1 MAGKTLEMNTV
12 QQVGLM
18 YRQGVG
24 IKSIARNLSLSKNT
38 VKKYLREMELINSTQ
53 EEGDCRTDIDLASNE
68 EHPDECKSRLDI
80 LQEYFPDYGNLL
92 KQPGMTL
99 QVLWQRYKEIHKDGY
114 EYSQFCYHYQ
124 KYNVTRQAVMH
135 FEHEYGD
142 RLYLDFAGKKVSY
155 VEQGTGEIID
165 CEFFVAVQGGS
176 QETYA
181 QACLSQ
187 QKADFIECVQDALF
201 YYGGVPKVLIPDN
214 LKSAVTKASRY
225 DPTLNED
232 FLSMANHYQCTVMPA
247 RSLKPRD
254 KSLVERHVSILYTRV
269 FTKLHGRTFF
279 SLHELNEAI
288 GKYVEEHNNML
299 FQGKE
304 YSRRILFDTYEKE
317 ALSPLPATRFEL
329 KDFVFATVMKNCHV
343 QYRVDKHY
351 YSVPYRYIGE
361 KVKVAVGASTVEI
374 YLKNN
379 RIALHA
385 RDRRPYKYTSV
396 KDHLPSGHQYV
407 SEWNPD
413 KFIQWGERIDPSVS
427 EYIRKILDR
436 PAYPETLYRGCSGIL
451 QFEKKAGKS
460 RLVAACKLGLHLQSY
475 SYTFIQGVLSRNT
488 ESIEIEEVETTIE
501 VEHENIRGNA
511 YYQSLFN

>member
-1 MAGKTLEMNTV
+1 MAGITLEMNTV
-12 QQVGLM
+12 QQIGLM
-18 YRQGVG
+18 YKQGLK
-24 IKSIARNLSLSKNT
+24 IKVIARNLSLSKNT
-38 VKKYLREMELINSTQ
+38 VKKYLREMSLIQSPQ
-53 EEGDCRTDIDLASNE
+53 EDNDSGFESDAISNE
-68 EHPDECKSRLDI
+68 DPQDEHKNRLEI
-80 LQEYFPDYGNLL
+80 LQAYFPDYEDQL
-92 KQPGMTL
+92 KQTGMTL
-99 QVLWQRYKEIHKDGY
+99 LLLWEGYKRVHAEGY

-124 KYNVTRQAVMH
+124 RHNVTRQAVMH

-155 VEQGTGEIID
+155 VEPGTGEIID

-181 QACLSQ
+181 RAALSQ
-187 QKADFIECVQDALF
+187 QKADFIGCVQEALF

-254 KSLVERHVSILYTRV
+254 KSLVERHVAILYTRV
-269 FTKLHGRTFF
+269 YTRLHGQTFF

-288 GKYVEEHNNML
+288 GKCVEEHNNMF
-299 FQGKE
+299 FQGKD

-317 ALSPLPATRFEL
+317 ALSPLPANRFEL
-329 KDFVFATVMKNCHV
+329 KDFVFATVMKNCHI

-351 YSVPYRYIGE
+351 YSAPYRFIGE
-361 KVKVAVGASTVEI
+361 KVKVAVGVSTVEI
-374 YLKNN
+374 YRKDT
-379 RIALHA
+379 RVAIHA
-385 RDRRPYKYTSV
+385 RDRRPYKYTSE
-396 KDHLPSGHQYV
+396 KDHLPSEHQYV
-407 SEWNPD
+407 SDWNPD

-427 EYIRKILDR
+427 EYIRRILDR

-451 QFEKKAGKS
+451 QFEKKIGKD

-475 SYTFIQGVLSRNT
+475 SYTFIQGVLSRKT
-488 ESIEIEEVETTIE
+488 ESIELEEDIISIEL
-501 VEHENIRGNA
+501 EHENIRGTA
-511 YYQSLFN
+511 YYKSLFN

>member
-1 MAGKTLEMNTV
+1 MNTV
-12 QQVGLM
+12 QQIGLM
-18 YRQGVG
+18 YKQGVK
-24 IKSIARNLSLSKNT
+24 IKTIARNLSLSKNT
-38 VKKYLREMELINSTQ
+38 VKKYLREMELIKSTQ
-53 EEGDCRTDIDLASNE
+53 EEDDCRAESGFISNE
-68 EHPDECKSRLDI
+68 EQPEEYKSRLEV
-80 LQEYFPDYGNLL
+80 LQTYFPDYDDLL
-92 KQPGMTL
+92 KQTGMTL
-99 QVLWQRYKEIHKDGY
+99 QVLWQRYKEVHKDGY

-124 KYNVTRQAVMH
+124 KHNVTRQAVMH

-142 RLYLDFAGKKVSY
+142 RLYLDFAGKRLSY
-155 VEQGTGEIID
+155 VEPGTGEIID

-181 QACLSQ
+181 RATLSQ
-187 QKADFIECVQDALF
+187 QKADFIECVQESLF

-254 KSLVERHVSILYTRV
+254 KSLVERHVAILYTRV
-269 FTKLHGRTFF
+269 YTRLHGQTFF
-279 SLHELNEAI
+279 SLKELNEAI
-288 GKYVEEHNNML
+288 RKCVEDHNVML
-299 FQGKE
+299 FQGKD
-304 YSRRILFDTYEKE
+304 YSRRTLFLQYEKE
-317 ALSPLPATRFEL
+317 TLAPLPATRFEL
-329 KDFVFATVMKNCHV
+329 KECVFVTVMKNCHV
-343 QYRVDKHY
+343 QFRVDKHY

-361 KVKVAVGASTVEI
+361 RVKVAVGASTVEI
-374 YLKNN
+374 YRKET
-379 RIALHA
+379 RIALHT

-407 SEWNPD
+407 SDWNPD
-413 KFIQWGERIDPSVS
+413 KFIQWGERIDPLVS

-451 QFEKKAGKS
+451 QFEKKIGKP

-475 SYTFIQGVLSRNT
+475 SYTFIQGVLSRKT
-488 ESIEIEEVETTIE
+488 ESIELEGNTISIE
-501 VEHENIRGNA
+501 VEHENIRGTA
-511 YYQSLFN
+511 YYKSLFN

>member
-1 MAGKTLEMNTV
+1 MAGITLEMNTV
-12 QQVGLM
+12 QQIGLM
-18 YRQGVG
+18 YKQGVK
-24 IKSIARNLSLSKNT
+24 IKTIARNLSLSKNT
-38 VKKYLREMELINSTQ
+38 VKKYLREMELIKSTQ
-53 EEGDCRTDIDLASNE
+53 EEDDCKTDNDSISNE
-68 EHPDECKSRLDI
+68 EHLEGERSRLEI
-80 LQEYFPDYGNLL
+80 LQTYFPDYEDLL
-92 KQPGMTL
+92 KQTGMTL
-99 QVLWQRYKEIHKDGY
+99 HLLWQRYKENHTEGY

-142 RLYLDFAGKKVSY
+142 RLYLDFAGKKLSY
-155 VEQGTGEIID
+155 VEPGTGEIIE

-181 QACLSQ
+181 RAALSQ
-187 QKADFIECVQDALF
+187 QKADFIGCVQEALF

-254 KSLVERHVSILYTRV
+254 KSLVERHVAILYTRV
-269 FTKLHGRTFF
+269 YTRLHGQTFF

-288 GKYVEEHNNML
+288 GKCVEGHNRML
-299 FQGKE
+299 FQGKD

-317 ALSPLPATRFEL
+317 ALSPLPANRFEL
-329 KDFVFATVMKNCHV
+329 KDFVFATVMKNCHI

-351 YSVPYRYIGE
+351 YSAPYRFIGE
-361 KVKVAVGASTVEI
+361 KVKVAVGVSTVEI
-374 YLKNN
+374 YRKDT
-379 RIALHA
+379 RVAIHA
-385 RDRRPYKYTSV
+385 RDRRPYKYTSE
-396 KDHLPSGHQYV
+396 KDHLPSEHQYV
-407 SEWNPD
+407 SDWNPD

-451 QFEKKAGKS
+451 QFEKKIGKA

-488 ESIEIEEVETTIE
+488 ESIELEENIISIE
-501 VEHENIRGNA
+501 VEHENIRGTA
-511 YYQSLFN
+511 YFKSLFN